1 MGKIAQIVLVII
13 TIIFTGCVRVTPVSL
28 GDGTRAY
35 ELSCPGSARSFA
47 DCRNKAAEIC
57 SNYHYK
63 SGKYKE
69 VDAEEYSSGAFLE
82 PTSGMIFQSR
92 QRRMTIVCQ
101 KE

>member
-13 TIIFTGCVRVTPVSL
+13 TIISTGCVRVTPVSL

-69 VDAEEYSSGAFLE
+69 VDAEQYSSGTFLE
-82 PTSGMIFQSR
+82 PTSGMIFQGR
-92 QRRMTIVCQ
+92 QRRMTIVC
-101 KE
+101 K

>member
-57 SNYHYK
+57 G
-63 SGKYKE
+63 GKYKE
-69 VDAEEYSSGAFLE
+69 LDKDEYSSGVFVDYN
-82 PTSGMIFQSR
+82 SGMIFQVR
-92 QRRMTIVCQ
+92 QRRMTVVS
-101 KE
+101 K

>member
-13 TIIFTGCVRVTPVSL
+13 TIISTGCVRVTPVSL
-28 GDGTRAY
+28 GDGTTAY
-35 ELSCPGSARSFA
+35 ELSCPGSARSYA

-69 VDAEEYSSGAFLE
+69 LTIEEYTGAIVPIGGTLVAGRE
-82 PTSGMIFQSR
+82 
-92 QRRMTIVCQ
+92 RRLNIICI
-101 KE
+101 K

>member
-13 TIIFTGCVRVTPVSL
+13 TIISTGCVRVTPVSL
-28 GDGTRAY
+28 GDGTTAY

-82 PTSGMIFQSR
+82 PTSGMIFQGR

-101 KE
+101 

>member
-47 DCRNKAAEIC
+47 DYRNKAAEIC

-69 VDAEEYSSGAFLE
+69 VDAEEYSSGAFVD
-82 PTSGMIFQSR
+82 PNSGMIFLNKNR
-92 QRRMTIVCQ
+92 GFYLEGV
-101 KE
+101 

>member
-1 MGKIAQIVLVII
+1 MKKI
-13 TIIFTGCVRVTPVSL
+13 TIFILTIILTGCVRVTPVSL

>member
-1 MGKIAQIVLVII
+1 MSKITQIVLVII

-28 GDGTRAY
+28 GDGTNAY
-35 ELSCPGSARSFA
+35 ELSCPGSARSYA

-69 VDAEEYSSGAFLE
+69 VDAEEYSSGAFVD
-82 PTSGMIFQSR
+82 PNSGMIFQGS

-101 KE
+101 